1 MSGPNGTHPLQAPAV
16 DCLFVQMVEG
26 GDTNPPAP
34 AQPQWRP
41 VGWPDP
47 PADLE
52 KSPELREAFHWLQAE
67 RRRLE
72 EYTRNQFAALQQRH
86 QAILAQH
93 FRNEE
98 TLALRTQELNREMA
112 FFAAQAKIIQER
124 AGELARREKAVT
136 EQAEKLRAQQELRGL
151 GEHTP
156 GPNPADWQ
164 VETEAPAN
172 GLAEAA
178 SALEEHQAAWE
189 GKQAEITDRL
199 AQMEQRYQAL
209 ERAEEVARRRMAELD
224 ELENRLTQEFE
235 KQERQ
240 LALERRQIEALRAR
254 LHLQGLDPDA
264 QAVCANG

>member
-1 MSGPNGTHPLQAPAV
+1 MSRLNGTHPLQAPAV
-16 DCLFVQMVEG
+16 DCLFVQMAEG
-26 GDTNPPAP
+26 KDTGTP
-34 AQPQWRP
+34 AQPEWYP
-41 VGWPDP
+41 PGWTDP

-52 KSPELREAFHWLQAE
+52 KNPELREALQWLQGE

-124 AGELARREKAVT
+124 AGELARREKAVA
-136 EQAEKLRAQQELRGL
+136 EQAEKLRAQQELQGL
-151 GEHTP
+151 GEHT

-164 VETEAPAN
+164 AETEATSN

-189 GKQAEITDRL
+189 AKQAEITDRL
-199 AQMEQRYQAL
+199 AQMERRYQAL
-209 ERAEEVARRRMAELD
+209 EQAEEAARRRMAELD

-235 KQERQ
+235 RQERQ
-240 LALERRQIEALRAR
+240 LALERRQVEALRAR
-254 LHLQGLDPDA
+254 LRLQGVDPDA
-264 QAVCANG
+264 QAVGA

>member
-16 DCLFVQMVEG
+16 DCLFVQMADG
-26 GDTNPPAP
+26 TDTGTPAP
-34 AQPQWRP
+34 AQPQWCP
-41 VGWPDP
+41 AGWPDP

-52 KSPELREAFHWLQAE
+52 KVPELREAFQWLQAE

-72 EYTRNQFAALQQRH
+72 DYTRNQFAALQQRH

-124 AGELARREKAVT
+124 AGELARREKAVA
-136 EQAEKLRAQQELRGL
+136 EQAERLRAQQELQGL
-151 GEHTP
+151 GEHP
-156 GPNPADWQ
+156 LGPDPADWPID
-164 VETEAPAN
+164 TEAPAN
-172 GLAEAA
+172 ELAEAA
-178 SALEEHQAAWE
+178 SALAEHQAAWE
-189 GKQAEITDRL
+189 GKQAEIADRL

-209 ERAEEVARRRMAELD
+209 ERAEEAARRRMAELD

-235 KQERQ
+235 RQERQ
-240 LALERRQIEALRAR
+240 LALERRQVETLRAR
-254 LHLQGLDPDA
+254 LRLQGADPDT
-264 QAVCANG
+264 QAVGAKG